1 VNASISRLMSAIADQ
16 GHLDLASKLRDIL
29 SIYEKNSDLISI
41 GAYKHGTN
49 HKLDFAISK
58 IDKIN
63 AFLKQGV
70 NEKFTLEETVKQM
83 EEILN

>member
-1 VNASISRLMSAIADQ
+1 MNSISEKK
-16 GHLDLASKLRDIL
+16 HLELASKLRDIL

-41 GAYKHGTN
+41 GAYKQGTN
-49 HKLDFAISK
+49 HKLDFAVSK

-70 NEKFTLEETVKQM
+70 DEKFSFEETLKQM
-83 EEILN
+83 EEILK